1 MSSLHS
7 KRSLLTL
14 QHDGMQDKLSPEEN
28 INHKLKALCTL
39 HGDLP
44 SPESINPA
52 EVALYTTDQ
61 FSLEEN
67 EASTTRFNA
76 IYYSFKYHFEH
87 NAFYKR
93 FCESAGVLPHDIKDI
108 ENVNRIPLIPEHIFK
123 GCSGPEEFIAWLTS
137 ITTDEINWPEPGALQ
152 GSYDEQIGALRHKYR
167 ILVRST
173 SGSSG
178 IPSFL
183 PRDSITS
190 RRSAHWKI
198 ISYSAMNPEILSH
211 DNLISVTL
219 WPLDF
224 SWADLIVP
232 PERVHALLDKKLG
245 LETVI
250 RAMTRPPDSQG
261 IIDRLLGR
269 KEKGYGHAFLDNLV
283 SKLTEIANTG
293 SPGIIWSPPFLIYT
307 LAVYLLEKKLKLRL
321 GTLWKIELGG
331 GWKLLH
337 DRPLS
342 ERELQD
348 LVSEALSVPNGNIHD
363 IYGSTECLGLCG
375 LSCEG
380 GYKHIPHSVL
390 HPIVLNENNEPAGYG
405 QWGRFAFLNP
415 LIRSYPGFIVTGDRV
430 RMWQVCPACSRRGP
444 VLDSEISRMADA
456 EDRGCANIVR
466 EIVNERISK

>member
-1 MSSLHS
+1 
-7 KRSLLTL
+7 
-14 QHDGMQDKLSPEEN
+14 MQDESSSPEEH
-28 INHKLKALCTL
+28 ISDKLKALCSL

-44 SPESINPA
+44 SAKSISPV

-67 EASTTRFNA
+67 EATTTRFNA
-76 IYYSFKYHFEH
+76 IYYSFSYHYEH
-87 NAFYKR
+87 NSFYKR
-93 FCESAGVLPHDIKDI
+93 YCQSAGVHPDDIKDI
-108 ENVNRIPLIPEHIFK
+108 EDLDKIPLIPEHIFK
-123 GCSGPEEFIAWLTS
+123 GCSGPDEFIAWLTS
-137 ITTDEINWPEPGALQ
+137 ISTDEINWPEPVSLQ
-152 GSYDEQIGALRHKYR
+152 GSYDDQIATLRHKHG

-183 PRDSITS
+183 PRDSITR

-198 ISYSAMNPEILSH
+198 ISYLAMHPEILFY

-224 SWADLIVP
+224 SWADLIAP

-245 LETVI
+245 LETMI
-250 RAMTRPPDSQG
+250 RAMTRPADSRG
-261 IIDRLLGR
+261 IVDRLLGK
-269 KEKGYGHAFLDNLV
+269 KEKDYGHALLDNLAG
-283 SKLTEIANTG
+283 KLIEIANTG
-293 SPGIIWSPPFLIYT
+293 SPGIIWSPPFLIYA
-307 LAVYLLEKKLKLRL
+307 LALHLIERKHKLKL
-321 GTLWKIELGG
+321 GTPWKIELGG

-342 ERELQD
+342 ESELQA
-348 LVSEALSVPNGNIHD
+348 LVSEAFFVPTGNIHD

-380 GYKHIPHSVL
+380 GYKHIPYSVL
-390 HPIVLNENNEPAGYG
+390 HPIVLNENNEPQGYG
-405 QWGRFAFLNP
+405 EWGRFAFLNP

-430 RMWQVCPACSRRGP
+430 RMWRSCPVCPRRGP
-444 VLDSEISRMADA
+444 VLDSEISRMSDA

-466 EIVNERISK
+466 EIVRERISN